1 VASHVLVLG
10 GQRSGKSRFAEN
22 LVAASSLERIYL
34 ATATA
39 GDREMSERIAR
50 HRSRRDSGWRTIEE
64 PLDIAARV
72 ASEAK
77 AASAVLVECLTLWLS
92 NLMAADRDVETAM
105 MALLG
110 ALSAASGPVV
120 LVSNE
125 VGSGIVPENAL
136 ARRYADALGV
146 LNQRVA
152 AAVDRVFLVVAGR
165 PLLLQPAETEFRL

>member
-1 VASHVLVLG
+1 
-10 GQRSGKSRFAEN
+10 
-22 LVAASSLERIYL
+22 
-34 ATATA
+34 
-39 GDREMSERIAR
+39 
-50 HRSRRDSGWRTIEE
+50 
-64 PLDIAARV
+64 
-72 ASEAK
+72 
-77 AASAVLVECLTLWLS
+77 
-92 NLMAADRDVETAM
+92 M

-136 ARRYADALGV
+136 ARRYADALGT

-165 PLLLQPAETEFRL
+165 PMLLMPDETEFRL